1 MTRSS
6 LGSALVTGAS
16 SGIGA
21 VYADRLAKR
30 GYDLILVARNG
41 EKLKSLAARL
51 TAETHR
57 SVKVMPADL
66 GDKVALAKIEAVLRD
81 DPSISMLVNNAGTA
95 SIAPLLNS
103 DVDQMEA
110 MIALNVTALTRLT
123 YAAAPAF
130 VARGAGTIINIGS
143 VVGVVPERLNGVYG
157 ATKAFVLALSQSL
170 QHELADKGV
179 RIQAVLPAA
188 TATDIWEKSGLH
200 HSKLPAGTVMST
212 EDMVDAALTGLDQG
226 EVVTIP
232 PLQDGDDWTR
242 FDAARLALAP
252 KLTNAA
258 PAPRYRAARASSK
271 HRVRR
276 NLTKHEDQAM
286 TSRSVVIAEPVRTA
300 IGAFGGTL
308 KDVPAPDLGAVAI
321 RAAVE
326 RAGLKPEE
334 IETAAMGNVI
344 QAGTKMNP
352 ARQAAVQAGL
362 PVTVPALTVN
372 RVCGSGAQAI
382 VSAAQE
388 ILLGNANAAVA
399 GGMESM
405 DQAPYL
411 VQRGRW
417 GYRLGDGQLYDSVL
431 RDGLND
437 AFSGEHSGW
446 HTEDLVEKY
455 QVTREAQDQ
464 WALRSQQ
471 RFARAQS
478 AGHFKSQI
486 AAVQVPGKKGPTPFD
501 QDEANRPDTT
511 IEALARL
518 KPAFRPDG
526 AITAGNAPGLNDA
539 AAAMVLADEA
549 WAEKRGLKP
558 AARLVAYGIAAV
570 EPGMFGL
577 GPVPAVKQAL
587 QRAGWEIESIE
598 RAEINEAFA
607 AIAIVVARELGFSDE
622 IVNVE
627 GGAVAHG
634 HPIGATGA
642 VLTTKLIH
650 SMRRDGLKRGLVTL
664 CIGGGQGIALAIETL
679 H

>member
-1 MTRSS
+1 M
-6 LGSALVTGAS
+6 A
-16 SGIGA
+16 
-21 VYADRLAKR
+21 
-30 GYDLILVARNG
+30 
-41 EKLKSLAARL
+41 
-51 TAETHR
+51 
-57 SVKVMPADL
+57 
-66 GDKVALAKIEAVLRD
+66 
-81 DPSISMLVNNAGTA
+81 
-95 SIAPLLNS
+95 
-103 DVDQMEA
+103 
-110 MIALNVTALTRLT
+110 
-123 YAAAPAF
+123 
-130 VARGAGTIINIGS
+130 
-143 VVGVVPERLNGVYG
+143 
-157 ATKAFVLALSQSL
+157 
-170 QHELADKGV
+170 
-179 RIQAVLPAA
+179 
-188 TATDIWEKSGLH
+188 
-200 HSKLPAGTVMST
+200 
-212 EDMVDAALTGLDQG
+212 
-226 EVVTIP
+226 
-232 PLQDGDDWTR
+232 
-242 FDAARLALAP
+242 
-252 KLTNAA
+252 
-258 PAPRYRAARASSK
+258 
-271 HRVRR
+271 
-276 NLTKHEDQAM
+276 
-286 TSRSVVIAEPVRTA
+286 SRSVVFAEPVRTA

-326 RAGLKPEE
+326 RAGLKPDE

-362 PVTVPALTVN
+362 PVTVPAMTVN

-399 GGMESM
+399 GGMENM

-455 QVTREAQDQ
+455 QVTREAQDE

-471 RFARAQS
+471 RFARAQA
-478 AGHFKSQI
+478 AGHFKAQI
-486 AAVQVPGKKGPTPFD
+486 APVQVPGKIGPTRFD

-539 AAAMVLADEA
+539 AAAMVLADEV
-549 WAEKRGLKP
+549 WAEKRGLEP

-577 GPVPAVKQAL
+577 GPIPAVRQAL
-587 QRAGWEIESIE
+587 QRAGWEIGSIE

-607 AIAIVVARELGFSDE
+607 AIAIVVARELGLSDE
-622 IVNVE
+622 IVNVD

>member
-1 MTRSS
+1 
-6 LGSALVTGAS
+6 
-16 SGIGA
+16 
-21 VYADRLAKR
+21 
-30 GYDLILVARNG
+30 
-41 EKLKSLAARL
+41 
-51 TAETHR
+51 
-57 SVKVMPADL
+57 
-66 GDKVALAKIEAVLRD
+66 
-81 DPSISMLVNNAGTA
+81 
-95 SIAPLLNS
+95 
-103 DVDQMEA
+103 
-110 MIALNVTALTRLT
+110 
-123 YAAAPAF
+123 
-130 VARGAGTIINIGS
+130 
-143 VVGVVPERLNGVYG
+143 
-157 ATKAFVLALSQSL
+157 
-170 QHELADKGV
+170 
-179 RIQAVLPAA
+179 
-188 TATDIWEKSGLH
+188 
-200 HSKLPAGTVMST
+200 
-212 EDMVDAALTGLDQG
+212 
-226 EVVTIP
+226 
-232 PLQDGDDWTR
+232 
-242 FDAARLALAP
+242 
-252 KLTNAA
+252 
-258 PAPRYRAARASSK
+258 
-271 HRVRR
+271 
-276 NLTKHEDQAM
+276 M

-321 RAAVE
+321 RVAVE
-326 RAGLKPEE
+326 RAGLKPDE
-334 IETAAMGNVI
+334 IETVAMGNVI

-362 PVTVPALTVN
+362 PVTVPAMTVN

-411 VQRGRW
+411 VGRGRW

-486 AAVQVPGKKGPTPFD
+486 AAVQVPGKKGPTPFE
-501 QDEANRPDTT
+501 QDEANRPETT

-518 KPAFRPDG
+518 KPVFRPDG

-539 AAAMVLADEA
+539 AAAMVLADES
-549 WAEKRGLKP
+549 WAEKRGLQP

-587 QRAGWEIESIE
+587 QRAGWDIGSIE

-607 AIAIVVARELGFSDE
+607 AIAIVVARELGLSDE
-622 IVNVE
+622 IVNVD

>member
-1 MTRSS
+1 
-6 LGSALVTGAS
+6 
-16 SGIGA
+16 
-21 VYADRLAKR
+21 
-30 GYDLILVARNG
+30 
-41 EKLKSLAARL
+41 
-51 TAETHR
+51 
-57 SVKVMPADL
+57 
-66 GDKVALAKIEAVLRD
+66 
-81 DPSISMLVNNAGTA
+81 
-95 SIAPLLNS
+95 
-103 DVDQMEA
+103 
-110 MIALNVTALTRLT
+110 
-123 YAAAPAF
+123 
-130 VARGAGTIINIGS
+130 
-143 VVGVVPERLNGVYG
+143 
-157 ATKAFVLALSQSL
+157 
-170 QHELADKGV
+170 
-179 RIQAVLPAA
+179 
-188 TATDIWEKSGLH
+188 
-200 HSKLPAGTVMST
+200 MS
-212 EDMVDAALTGLDQG
+212 
-226 EVVTIP
+226 
-232 PLQDGDDWTR
+232 
-242 FDAARLALAP
+242 
-252 KLTNAA
+252 
-258 PAPRYRAARASSK
+258 
-271 HRVRR
+271 
-276 NLTKHEDQAM
+276 
-286 TSRSVVIAEPVRTA
+286 SRSVVITEPVRTA
-300 IGAFGGTL
+300 IGAFGGAL
-308 KDVPAPDLGAVAI
+308 KDMPAADLGAVAI

-352 ARQAAVQAGL
+352 ARQAVVQAGL
-362 PVTVPALTVN
+362 PVTVPAMTVN

-388 ILLGNANAAVA
+388 ILLGNANAAIA

-471 RFARAQS
+471 RFAHAQA
-478 AGHFKSQI
+478 AGNFKTQI

-587 QRAGWEIESIE
+587 QRAGWDIDSIE

-607 AIAIVVARELGFSDE
+607 AIAIVVARELGLSDE